1 LKKPL
6 TLLLEKTI
14 QQIKDRGHL
23 ALDPMPSFSLELPK
37 RPGMGDISTTLAM
50 TLASH
55 EKKQPHKIAEL
66 IIQNLPKD
74 QELFDKVEIAG
85 PGYINF
91 TFRPVYWYE
100 TLKDIEKHGE
110 QYGWSSL
117 GAGKRVQV
125 EFVSANPTG
134 PLHVGHGRGAAVGD
148 VLAHL
153 LTASGYQVEREYYI
167 NDVGTQIDTLGRSVH
182 LRYRE
187 VLGQPSTLPEG
198 AYQGSYIR
206 EIAQEMAAKDRGEFL
221 DRPEAEAIP
230 HFTSYAY
237 RVILR
242 GIEQDLERFGIRFDR
257 WFSERSLYEDK
268 EVEQAITELEKRGF
282 LYEQEGAKWVKTTA
296 LGDDKDRV
304 VVRANGQMTYFASD
318 IAYHRNKFRRGF
330 DRTIN
335 IWGADHHGYVPR
347 VKAVVEMLGH
357 PASSLVVLL
366 VQLVNLLRAGKA
378 VAMSTRAGEF
388 VTLREVMEEVGVD
401 AARYIFLTRR
411 SDTPLDFDLEVAKK
425 QSDENPVYYIQYA
438 HARLASV
445 QRQAKEQG
453 LEIPAVREVRL
464 ERLVAPEEKALMRQ
478 LAFYPDL
485 IEESAI
491 ALEPH
496 RLTFYLHD
504 LAALLHNYYYQHRI
518 ISEDL
523 ELSRAR
529 LVLVTMVKTVI
540 KNALGILGVSAPER
554 M

>member
-1 LKKPL
+1 M
-6 TLLLEKTI
+6 
-14 QQIKDRGHL
+14 
-23 ALDPMPSFSLELPK
+23 LDPMPSFSLEMPK

-50 TLASH
+50 TLASQ
-55 EKKQPHKIAEL
+55 EKKPPHKIAEL
-66 IIQNLPKD
+66 IIQNIPQD

-91 TFRPVYWYE
+91 TFKPVYWHE
-100 TLKDIEKHGE
+100 TLKEIEKRGD

-117 GAGKRVQV
+117 GAEKRIQV

-167 NDVGTQIDTLGRSVH
+167 NDVGTQIETLGRSVY

-187 VLGQPSTLPEG
+187 ALGQPATLPEG
-198 AYQGSYIR
+198 TYQGSYIQ
-206 EIAQEMAAKDRGEFL
+206 EIAKEQAAKHGEDFL
-221 DRPEAEAIP
+221 NRPEAEALS
-230 HFTSYAY
+230 HFSAFAY

-268 EVEQAITELEKRGF
+268 EVDQAIAELEKRGF
-282 LYEQEGAKWVKTTA
+282 LYEKDGARWVRTTA
-296 LGDDKDRV
+296 FGDDKDRV
-304 VVRANGQMTYFASD
+304 VVRANGQKTYFASD

-330 DRTIN
+330 HRTIN

-357 PASSLVVLL
+357 PSASLVVLL
-366 VQLVNLLRAGKA
+366 VQLVNLLRGGKA

-453 LEIPAVREVRL
+453 LEIPAVREARL
-464 ERLVAPEEKALMRQ
+464 ERLVAIEEKALMRQ

-485 IEESAI
+485 IEESAVS
-491 ALEPH
+491 LEPH
-496 RLTFYLHD
+496 RLTFYLND

-529 LVLVTMVKTVI
+529 LVLITMVKTVI
-540 KNALGILGVSAPER
+540 KNALGILGVTAPER

>member
-6 TLLLEKTI
+6 TILLEKTL
-14 QQIKDRGHL
+14 QETKHRGL
-23 ALDPMPSFSLELPK
+23 LVLDPMPSLSLELPK
-37 RPGMGDISTTLAM
+37 RPGLGDISTTLAM
-50 TLASH
+50 TLAPQ
-55 EKKQPHKIAEL
+55 EKKPPHEIAEL
-66 IIQNLPKD
+66 IIQHLPQNQD
-74 QELFDKVEIAG
+74 LFDKVEIAG

-91 TFRPVYWYE
+91 TFKPAYWYE
-100 TLKDIEKHGE
+100 ILKEIEKRGE

-148 VLAHL
+148 ALANL
-153 LTASGYQVEREYYI
+153 LTASGYLIEREYYI
-167 NDVGTQIDTLGRSVH
+167 NDVGKQIDTLGRSVY
-182 LRYRE
+182 LRYRQA
-187 VLGQPSTLPEG
+187 LGQTETLPEG
-198 AYQGSYIR
+198 FYQGVYIQ
-206 EIAQEMAAKDRGEFL
+206 EIAQELAAKQKEEFL
-221 DRPEAEAIP
+221 NRPEAEVLP
-230 HFTSYAY
+230 SFTAYAY

-242 GIEQDLERFGIRFDR
+242 GIEQDLERFGVRFDR

-268 EVEQAITELEKRGF
+268 EVDQAIEELERRGF
-282 LYEQEGAKWVKTTA
+282 LYEQDGAKWVKTTA
-296 LGDDKDRV
+296 LKDDKDRV
-304 VVRANGQMTYFASD
+304 VVRANGQKTYFASD

-357 PASSLVVLL
+357 SPSSLVVLL
-366 VQLVNLLRAGKA
+366 VQLVNLLRGGKA

-388 VTLREVMEEVGVD
+388 VTLKEVMEEVGVD

-411 SDTPLDFDLEVAKK
+411 SDTPLDFDLEIAKK

-445 QRQAKEQG
+445 QRQAKEQN
-453 LEIPAVREVRL
+453 LEIPTVREVRL

-491 ALEPH
+491 SLEPH
-496 RLTFYLHD
+496 RLTFYLND

-529 LVLVTMVKTVI
+529 LVLITMVKTVI

>member
-1 LKKPL
+1 MI
-6 TLLLEKTI
+6 LLEKAV
-14 QQIKDRGHL
+14 QELKRRGL
-23 ALDPMPSFSLELPK
+23 LTLDPMPSLSLELPR
-37 RPGMGDISTTLAM
+37 RPGLGDISTTLAM
-50 TLASH
+50 TLAPQEKKPSH
-55 EKKQPHKIAEL
+55 EIAEL
-66 IIQNLPKD
+66 IIQYLPQD
-74 QELFDKVEIAG
+74 QELFEKVEIAG

-91 TFRPVYWYE
+91 TFKPIYWYE
-100 TLKDIEKHGE
+100 TLKEIEKRGE
-110 QYGWSSL
+110 QYGWSL
-117 GAGKRVQV
+117 IGAGQRVQV

-148 VLAHL
+148 ALAHL

-167 NDVGTQIDTLGRSVH
+167 NDVGTQIETLGRSVYF
-182 LRYRE
+182 RYRE
-187 VLGQPSTLPEG
+187 ALGQPTTLPEG
-198 AYQGSYIR
+198 AYQGSYIQ
-206 EIAQEMAAKDRGEFL
+206 EIARELAAKHGGEFL
-221 DRPEAEAIP
+221 NRPEDESLP

-237 RVILR
+237 RLILR
-242 GIEQDLERFGIRFDR
+242 GIEQDLERFGVRFDR

-268 EVEQAITELEKRGF
+268 EVEQAITELERRGF
-282 LYEQEGAKWVKTTA
+282 LYEQEGAKWVRTTS

-304 VVRANGQMTYFASD
+304 VVRANGQKTYFASD
-318 IAYHRNKFRRGF
+318 VAYHRNKFRRGF
-330 DRTIN
+330 DRVIN

-347 VKAVVEMLGH
+347 VKAVVEMLGYS
-357 PASSLVVLL
+357 PSSLVVLL
-366 VQLVNLLRAGKA
+366 VQLVNLLRGGKA

-388 VTLREVMEEVGVD
+388 VMLKDVMEEVGVD

-411 SDTPLDFDLEVAKK
+411 SDTPLDFDLELAKK
-425 QSDENPVYYIQYA
+425 QSDENPVYYVQYA

-453 LEIPAVREVRL
+453 LEIPTVREVRL
-464 ERLVAPEEKALMRQ
+464 ERLVTPEEKALMRQ

-485 IEESAI
+485 VEESAI

-529 LVLVTMVKTVI
+529 LVLIAMVKTVI